1 MNSTVIRK
9 YIMKANEIDKG
20 IIKRFVFLELDI
32 MIKNSGKSYNDLV
45 ELFKKDVEFSK
56 HVVKKAVEMAKETLK
71 KVDE

>member
-1 MNSTVIRK
+1 
-9 YIMKANEIDKG
+9 MKANEIDKG

-32 MIKNSGKSYNDLV
+32 MSKNSGKSYNDLV

-56 HVVKKAVEMAKETLK
+56 YVVKKAVEMAKETLK